1 MSLNEFEMQRQRKID
16 DNKRRMSELGI
27 GALAAKVT
35 APTHAPVSAPPVR
48 CPQSALFVSDFP
60 PGLTLA
66 HFSAQLGRL
75 VWDWGCAQGLCS
87 PC

>member
-48 CPQSALFVSDFP
+48 CPPQLPLSVSRRNPTPNTRQSPPVPRPPFP
-60 PGLTLA
+60 
-66 HFSAQLGRL
+66 
-75 VWDWGCAQGLCS
+75 
-87 PC
+87 